1 MFLISCELFI
11 SLESTAKMKIE
22 TTEDFINMIEWMHYV
37 LNELIF
43 DTLLRDVKACLSGH
57 SS

>member
-1 MFLISCELFI
+1 M

-37 LNELIF
+37 LNEFIF

>member
-1 MFLISCELFI
+1 MFLFSCELFI

>member
-1 MFLISCELFI
+1 MFLVSCELFI

-37 LNELIF
+37 LNEFIF